1 MLEKQLTDVQNEEKL
16 LKSELQMMKRQNEKL
31 QTQIEAMEAAQAG
44 NAQKLLAQNAI
55 KEAAE

>member
-1 MLEKQLTDVQNEEKL
+1 VQNEEKL